1 MEEVVSHTRVTKR
14 WTTDELLTMRRNA
27 TLGAIEVAHQLG
39 RSVSCVRRMAA
50 RQRISL
56 RSAGMR
62 RGLVLGQPRGVSIA
76 AQIRDDIVSGKVSA
90 ESLARRMALKADAAL
105 CPCCAHRPA
114 EVRSSG
120 FCLKCHNDR
129 LIAAH
134 LQALEDIDSQ
144 RALWT
149 SRTTLCRA
157 RKEAQA

>member
-1 MEEVVSHTRVTKR
+1 MRLMRLIGKTKP
-14 WTTDELLTMRRNA
+14 WTTGDLRLLRQYGH
-27 TLGAIEVAHQLG
+27 LGAVAAAELLG
-39 RSVSCVRRMAA
+39 RSPRAVKCAA
-50 RQRISL
+50 YRYRISL
-56 RSAGMR
+56 RRRGCR
-62 RGLVLGQPRGVSIA
+62 RGLVLGQPRGCSLA
-76 AQIRDDIVSGKVSA
+76 REIREDIVSGRVNA
-90 ESLARRMALKADAAL
+90 ETMARRMALAPDAPL

-120 FCLKCHNDR
+120 FCLQCHNDR